1 MWERAFLRDLAVVL
15 AASFPV
21 LFVCRRLKLPQVVG
35 FLVTGIAIGPHALG
49 WVRDSDR
56 VESIAEFGVAL
67 ILLFVGLEF
76 PIRRLKALGRTSF
89 VGGTLQ
95 MALTA
100 VAGAALARVAGRP
113 ANEAVFLGL
122 LVSVSSTAVVLP
134 ILKQRDELAAPYGRR
149 FLAVALFQDLAV
161 IPILLFLP
169 ALVSGSGPGLVA
181 VASRVT
187 IAIASVAIL
196 VAVARRAAPRLLDG
210 VARMGSREIFTGA
223 VVVFVL
229 AMIAAGEKAG
239 VSAAMGAFAAGIVL
253 GESDHVHEVAATLA
267 PLHDLLSSL
276 FFVSIG
282 MLLGPGFLAKHFA
295 EVGVVVVALVAV
307 KTAAAFAALRAS
319 GTVPRTALRAAL
331 ALANVGEFS
340 FVLATTGVS
349 LALLTGE
356 ARQIVLA
363 ATVGTLVLAPFLVA
377 GGPALA
383 VLLPEAV
390 EDPGEGSAA
399 PPTRHIVIVGAG
411 LNGTN
416 VARVLLETGIPH
428 VLVDIDPARVAAAR
442 DEGLRVL
449 RADATGPEGLHAAG
463 AERALG
469 VVVTIP
475 DPDACRRVVRLA
487 RLRNPDVRI
496 LVRTRYVKEV
506 ETLRALGAD
515 EVIPEEFETSIELV
529 ARVLRLLHVPGNIV
543 ATQIR
548 ILRDE
553 AYRRLRDPQ
562 SKAESGRRLSALVAA
577 GTSELFLVMPD
588 TAADGRLLSELDLA
602 GAHVAVPAVLR
613 DGVPYAPP
621 PEDLRVAAGDTLVL
635 VGAHEDLARV
645 LTRLEARA
653 SGPADRE
660 FEAGGQ

>member
-1 MWERAFLRDLAVVL
+1 MWERTFLRDLAVVL
-15 AASFPV
+15 GASFPV
-21 LFVCRRLKLPQVVG
+21 LFVCRRLKIPQVVG
-35 FLVTGIAIGPHALG
+35 FLVTGVAIGPHALG
-49 WVRDSDR
+49 WVREARR

-76 PIRRLKALGRTSF
+76 PIRRLKALGLTSL

-100 VAGAALARVAGRP
+100 AGGYALARLWGSAP
-113 ANEAVFLGL
+113 NQAVFFGL

-169 ALVSGSGPGLVA
+169 ALVSGSGPGAAVVAGRVVLAIAGVA
-181 VASRVT
+181 V
-187 IAIASVAIL
+187 L
-196 VAVARRAAPRLLDG
+196 VAVARRSAPRLLDA
-210 VARMGSREIFTGA
+210 VARMGSRETFTGA
-223 VVVFVL
+223 VVVLVL
-229 AMIAAGEKAG
+229 AMVAAGEKAG

-253 GESDHVHEVAATLA
+253 GESDHVHQVAATLA

-276 FFVSIG
+276 FFVSVG
-282 MLLGPGFLAKHFA
+282 MLLEPVFLATHPL
-295 EVGVVVVALVAV
+295 EVGAGVVALVV
-307 KTAAAFAALRAS
+307 IKTAAAFVALRVAR
-319 GTVPRTALRAAL
+319 TVPRTAARAAL

-356 ARQIVLA
+356 TQQIVVA
-363 ATVGTLVLAPFLVA
+363 ATVGTLVLAPLLVA
-377 GGPALA
+377 VGPALA
-383 VLLPEAV
+383 VRLPEAV
-390 EDPGEGSAA
+390 EDPGERAEA
-399 PPTRHIVIVGAG
+399 PRTRHIVVVGAG

-416 VARVLLETGIPH
+416 VARVLHETGIRH
-428 VLVDIDPARVAAAR
+428 VLVDIDPQRVADAR
-442 DEGLRVL
+442 QEGLDAL
-449 RADATGPEGLHAAG
+449 RADATGVEGLGAAG
-463 AERALG
+463 VARALG

-475 DPDACRRVVRLA
+475 DPDACRRVVRLCRMQA
-487 RLRNPDVRI
+487 PTVRI

-506 ETLRALGAD
+506 ETLRRVGAD

-529 ARVLRLLHVPGNIV
+529 ARVLRLLHVPGNVV

-548 ILRDE
+548 LLRDE

-562 SKAESGRRLSALVAA
+562 SSVAGGRRLAALVAA
-577 GTSELFLVMPD
+577 GTSELFLVLPD
-588 TAADGRLLSELDLA
+588 TAGDGRLLSDLDLA
-602 GAHVAVPAVLR
+602 AAHVAVPAVLR
-613 DGVPYAPP
+613 DGVPLAPP
-621 PEDLRVAAGDTLVL
+621 PGDLRLAAGDTLVL

-645 LTRLEARA
+645 LPRLEA
-653 SGPADRE
+653 PAPLPSAE
-660 FEAGGQ
+660 G

>member
-1 MWERAFLRDLAVVL
+1 MVLRIRSYTARMWERTFLRDLAVVL

-21 LFVCRRLKLPQVVG
+21 LFVCRRLKVPQVVG
-35 FLVTGIAIGPHALG
+35 FLVTGVAIGPHALG
-49 WVRDSDR
+49 WVREASR

-76 PIRRLKALGRTSF
+76 PIRRLKALGRTSL

-100 VAGAALARVAGRP
+100 AAGAALALAAGS
-113 ANEAVFLGL
+113 ATNEAVFLGL

-149 FLAVALFQDLAV
+149 FLAVSLFQDLAV
-161 IPILLFLP
+161 IPLLLFLP
-169 ALVSGSGPGLVA
+169 ALVFGSGPRAAA
-181 VASRVT
+181 VAGRVV
-187 IAIASVAIL
+187 IAIAAVAVL
-196 VAVARRAAPRLLDG
+196 VAVARRAAPRLLDT

-223 VVVFVL
+223 VVVIVL

-282 MLLGPGFLAKHFA
+282 MLLEPGFLARHPA
-295 EVGVVVVALVAV
+295 EVALVVVALVGI
-307 KTAAAFAALRAS
+307 KTAAAFAALRAAS
-319 GTVPRTALRAAL
+319 TVPRTALRAA
-331 ALANVGEFS
+331 

-349 LALLTGE
+349 LALLSGE
-356 ARQIVLA
+356 ARQVVLA

-377 GGPALA
+377 AGPALA
-383 VLLPEAV
+383 VRLPEAV
-390 EDPGEGSAA
+390 EDPGEGSEA
-399 PPTRHIVIVGAG
+399 PLARHIVVVGAG
-411 LNGTN
+411 MNGTN

-428 VLVDIDPARVAAAR
+428 ILVDIDPGRVTAAR
-442 DEGLRVL
+442 QEGLHVL
-449 RADATGPEGLHAAG
+449 RADATGLEGLHAAG
-463 AERALG
+463 VERALG

-487 RLRNPDVRI
+487 RMRNPDVRV

-506 ETLRALGAD
+506 ETLRGLGAD
-515 EVIPEEFETSIELV
+515 EIIPEEFETSIELV
-529 ARVLRLLHVPGNIV
+529 ARVLRLLHVPGNVV

-548 ILRDE
+548 LLRDE
-553 AYRRLRDPQ
+553 AYQKLRDPQ
-562 SKAESGRRLSALVAA
+562 SKVAGGRRLSALVAA

-602 GAHVAVPAVLR
+602 AGHVAVPAVLR
-613 DGVPYAPP
+613 DGVPNAPP
-621 PEDLRVAAGDTLVL
+621 PENFRLAAGDTLVL
-635 VGAHEDLARV
+635 VGAHEDLAKV
-645 LTRLEARA
+645 LTRLETRA
-653 SGPADRE
+653 AAPA
-660 FEAGGQ
+660 AG

>member
-1 MWERAFLRDLAVVL
+1 MWERTFLRDLAVVL

-49 WVRDSDR
+49 WVRDADR

-76 PIRRLKALGRTSF
+76 PIRRLKALGRTSL

-100 VAGAALARVAGRP
+100 VAGAALARFAGSP
-113 ANEAVFLGL
+113 TNEAVFLGL

-161 IPILLFLP
+161 IPIVLFLP
-169 ALVSGSGPGLVA
+169 ALGSGSGPGLVA
-181 VASRVT
+181 VASRVA

-196 VAVARRAAPRLLDG
+196 VALARRAAPGLLDG

-282 MLLGPGFLAKHFA
+282 MLLEPGFLATHPV
-295 EVGVVVVALVAV
+295 EVAGVVVALVAV
-307 KTAAAFAALRAS
+307 KTAAAFGALRAA

-340 FVLATTGVS
+340 FVLATTGIS

-356 ARQIVLA
+356 ARQVVLA
-363 ATVGTLVLAPFLVA
+363 ATVGTLALAPFLVA
-377 GGPALA
+377 AGPALA
-383 VLLPEAV
+383 LKLPEAV
-390 EDPGEGSAA
+390 EDPGETSEA
-399 PPTRHIVIVGAG
+399 PLSRHIVVVGAG

-428 VLVDIDPARVAAAR
+428 VLVDIDPERVAAAR
-442 DEGLRVL
+442 HEGLHVL

-463 AERALG
+463 VERALG

-487 RLRNPDVRI
+487 RTKNADVRV

-588 TAADGRLLSELDLA
+588 TAADGRTLSELDLA
-602 GAHVAVPAVLR
+602 AAHVAVPAVLR
-613 DGVPYAPP
+613 DGIPHAPP
-621 PEDLRVAAGDTLVL
+621 PESLRLATGDTLVL
-635 VGAHEDLARV
+635 VGAHEDLVRV
-645 LTRLEARA
+645 LVRLEARA
-653 SGPADRE
+653 AQPA
-660 FEAGGQ
+660 AG